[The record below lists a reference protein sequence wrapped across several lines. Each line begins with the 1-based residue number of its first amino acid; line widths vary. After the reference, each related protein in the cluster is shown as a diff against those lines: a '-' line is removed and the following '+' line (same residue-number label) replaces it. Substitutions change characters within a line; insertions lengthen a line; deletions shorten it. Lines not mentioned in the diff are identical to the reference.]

1 MKCGWRALPFYPQT
15 NMVTKA
21 PNIALTRIATGPA
34 TTAAAALAPDVGAG
48 PPAAPDR
55 LAFGPLPFEPFEPGA
70 PVAVASAPFDPATGV
85 ADSSGNS
92 WLDW

>member
-55 LAFGPLPFEPFEPGA
+55 LAFGPLPFEPGA